1 MQCLSFTSYECND
14 EIDIPIAKRVLNN
27 TGINCNEINIFTSS
41 KVVIQTILLNLWLD
55 NVPLFLRTTIGH
67 EKSHYQT
74 RSGSL
79 SYCPQSADRGEDT
92 NQIFC
97 VYVTHVHTKEF
108 VPRGLFF

>member
-1 MQCLSFTSYECND
+1 MSICTLHMQCLSFTSYECND

-67 EKSHYQT
+67 EKSHYQ
-74 RSGSL
+74 G
-79 SYCPQSADRGEDT
+79 YD
-92 NQIFC
+92 
-97 VYVTHVHTKEF
+97 HV
-108 VPRGLFF
+108 VLFLTLIICNLIVFH